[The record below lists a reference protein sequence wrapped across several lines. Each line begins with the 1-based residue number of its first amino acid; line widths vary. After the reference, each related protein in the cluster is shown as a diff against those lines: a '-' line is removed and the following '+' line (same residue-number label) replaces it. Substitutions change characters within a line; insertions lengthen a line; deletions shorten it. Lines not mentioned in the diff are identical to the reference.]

1 MHILFAAGHVLGAKI
16 WMGYNEDESMLDL
29 ARREAR
35 YAADR
40 YGQDVK
46 VFSVTKTSY
55 QAVEDACRGCD
66 IAIFEHSNAD
76 DSIDEPNEPNRVVIY
91 RTVKR
96 PGDGPCKAIGQVA
109 AELLDTTLSPIQHRA
124 NTSGDDWYG
133 VLKRAMQ
140 AGCQDAWLM
149 ENGFHT
155 HGPTRQKLSD
165 PMFRQRLAEVKID
178 AMAREYGW
186 GESDMNICKRG
197 DKNEIVRGVQR
208 GLIRLGY
215 DLGAFLD
222 ENDQPTGADAS
233 YGPKMSEQVG
243 IFKTKHG
250 LAGGGDVFTVEDN
263 AVLLKLLAAE
273 DHSAEVNKLQEEL
286 AAANA
291 GAEAVKDRYE
301 SLQDEHRRLLVE
313 NNNMDEILA
322 QVGVAFKTLQSVSE
336 EFSRELGY

>member
-1 MHILFAAGHVLGAKI
+1 MKLLFAAGHVLGAKI

-40 YGQDVK
+40 YGQDAK

-96 PGDGPCKAIGQVA
+96 PGDGPCKAIGQVS
-109 AELLDTTLSPIQHRA
+109 AELLGTTLSPIQHRA
-124 NTSGDDWYG
+124 NSAGDDWYG
-133 VLKRAMQ
+133 VLKRAML
-140 AGCQDAWLM
+140 AGCSDTWLA

-155 HGPTRQKLSD
+155 HGPTREKLSD

-186 GESDMNICKRG
+186 EASDMIKAG
-197 DKNEIVRGVQR
+197 DKG
-208 GLIRLGY
+208 
-215 DLGAFLD
+215 
-222 ENDQPTGADAS
+222 
-233 YGPKMSEQVG
+233 
-243 IFKTKHG
+243 
-250 LAGGGDVFTVEDN
+250 
-263 AVLLKLLAAE
+263 
-273 DHSAEVNKLQEEL
+273 
-286 AAANA
+286 
-291 GAEAVKDRYE
+291 EAVKAWQTALIAAGY
-301 SLQDEHRRLLVE
+301 SLDPYGADGSFGPLTQRVTD
-313 NNNMDEILA
+313 
-322 QVGVAFKTLQSVSE
+322 AFKADAGLAIDSPVTVDYSDW
-336 EFSRELGY
+336 LGWGQLVAAQARAKAAQQIADADARTQAAEAQRLVAQNALDKMRAARDALMKA